1 MPNAT
6 GAHAP
11 HRQPGVAGRIAQ
23 LSAGLGTGL
32 LLLSP
37 SVTSTLPVGRSVAV
51 CSVRAGLILPAAN
64 QVLLA
69 KSYSSAL
76 AWIGPLPPATSARPE
91 SSRVAVWEV
100 LAAVL

>member
-1 MPNAT
+1 MLPIGNQVLLAES
-6 GAHAP
+6 HN
-11 HRQPGVAGRIAQ
+11 
-23 LSAGLGTGL
+23 SALAWARGL

-76 AWIGPLPPATSARPE
+76 AWIGPLPPATSTRPE